1 MVTKV
6 ATIFNGKYTLKNP
19 ATGQHKTFKIHTKKG
34 GNLKGKRILSLLVGP
49 DNMNS
54 YRGFAFVNDD
64 GIKVWSKYRTENSV
78 WQKYANILLDVLTNY
93 ENSIYIKKGLQL
105 FQEARCIRCNRT
117 LTHPDSIE
125 MGIGPEC
132 INKM

>member
-1 MVTKV
+1 MKTQVS
-6 ATIFNGKYTLKNP
+6 TILNGKYTLKNP
-19 ATGQHKTFKIHTKKG
+19 ATGQHKTFKIHTKQR

-64 GIKVWSKYRTENSV
+64 GIKVWSKYCTENSV
-78 WQKYANILLDVLTNY
+78 WQKYANILWDVLTNY
-93 ENSIYIKKGLQL
+93 DNSSYIKRGLQL
-105 FQEARCIRCNRT
+105 FKEARCIRCNRT

-132 INKM
+132 AGKI